1 MGCVQPTTQHPTVT
15 IRHPSP
21 QQTDR
26 IFGFYRSYQT
36 FYTVE
41 KQTMA
46 SNFGELVLLI
56 GDHHIPSRTTSIPE
70 QFQRM
75 LVPHK
80 MQHVI
85 CTGNI
90 ESPEEYERLREL
102 VGGTSNVHCVAG
114 EYDFA
119 FQQQRQQLSSQL
131 DEKKILQLGHFRI
144 GIIGGHQVVPWGDL
158 SALAMIRRK
167 MNVDVLICGWR
178 RKEGVVEYEGG
189 YYIFPGSITGAY
201 SSHLSTTANPSFILL
216 AVQGNKMVCYLY
228 ELKDG
233 EVDVSKIEFTK

>member
-1 MGCVQPTTQHPTVT
+1 
-15 IRHPSP
+15 
-21 QQTDR
+21 
-26 IFGFYRSYQT
+26 
-36 FYTVE
+36 
-41 KQTMA
+41 MA
-46 SNFGELVLLI
+46 SNFGELVLLL
-56 GDHHIPSRTTSIPE
+56 GDHHLPSRTTSIPE

-90 ESPEEYERLREL
+90 ESPQEYERLREL
-102 VGGTSNVHCVAG
+102 VGGGSNVHCVAG
-114 EYDFA
+114 EYDFV
-119 FQQQRQQLSSQL
+119 QQQQQHQQL
-131 DEKKILQLGHFRI
+131 DDKKVIQLGQFRI

-167 MNVDVLICGWR
+167 MNVDVLVCGWR
-178 RKEGVVEYEGG
+178 RKEGVVEHDGG

-201 SSHLSTTANPSFILL
+201 SSHSPSTNPSFILL
-216 AVQGNKMVCYLY
+216 AVQGSNMVCYVY

-233 EVDVSKIEFTK
+233 EVDVSKIEFAK

>member
-1 MGCVQPTTQHPTVT
+1 
-15 IRHPSP
+15 
-21 QQTDR
+21 
-26 IFGFYRSYQT
+26 
-36 FYTVE
+36 
-41 KQTMA
+41 MA
-46 SNFGELVLLI
+46 SNFGELVLLL
-56 GDHHIPSRTTSIPE
+56 GDHHLPSRTTSIPE

-90 ESPEEYERLREL
+90 ESPQEYERLREL
-102 VGGTSNVHCVAG
+102 VGGGSNVHCVAG
-114 EYDFA
+114 EYDFV
-119 FQQQRQQLSSQL
+119 QQQQHQQQL
-131 DEKKILQLGHFRI
+131 DDKKVIQLGQFRI

-167 MNVDVLICGWR
+167 MNVDVLVCGWR
-178 RKEGVVEYEGG
+178 RKEGVVEHDGG

-201 SSHLSTTANPSFILL
+201 SSHSPSTNPSFILL
-216 AVQGNKMVCYLY
+216 AVQGSNMVCYVY

-233 EVDVSKIEFTK
+233 EVDVSKIEFAK

>member
-1 MGCVQPTTQHPTVT
+1 
-15 IRHPSP
+15 
-21 QQTDR
+21 
-26 IFGFYRSYQT
+26 
-36 FYTVE
+36 
-41 KQTMA
+41 MA
-46 SNFGELVLLI
+46 SNFGELVLLL
-56 GDHHIPSRTTSIPE
+56 GDHHLPSRTTSIPE

-90 ESPEEYERLREL
+90 ESPQEYERLREL
-102 VGGTSNVHCVAG
+102 VGGGSNVHCVAG
-114 EYDFA
+114 EYDFV
-119 FQQQRQQLSSQL
+119 QQQQHQQHQQL
-131 DEKKILQLGHFRI
+131 DDKKVIQLGQFRI

-167 MNVDVLICGWR
+167 MNVDVLVCGWR
-178 RKEGVVEYEGG
+178 RKEGVVEHDGG

-201 SSHLSTTANPSFILL
+201 SSHSPTSTNPSFILL
-216 AVQGNKMVCYLY
+216 AVQGSNMVCYVY

-233 EVDVSKIEFTK
+233 EVDVSKIDFAK